1 MASTTPLP
9 PTPIRSSAIRVAS
22 SIFDQEIDLASK
34 EGARLYQIGS
44 EALPV
49 SFSGLGKDLRMFVNG
64 LANRAKKCMWS
75 KEIMEIVVQ
84 GETLH
89 LLKDYGRIPMSVLK
103 AERAARQGRIVTTQ
117 AEARSSIDSAMMFEC
132 IENSVD
138 SRVAAKLLKQA
149 PSIDR
154 DGPVMFKQI
163 IENTFVTTTPTTFAT
178 KTDLFSLDMKDSKNN
193 VVGFHEDVREMVV
206 SLEAVGHATS
216 DMDLVVSLF
225 MAYEKSDN
233 DLFKLEIR
241 LLKSLYDRG
250 TITSSDQLMEA
261 TEAKFDELVKLKKWR
276 AAKPTED
283 PNLIA
288 LTLQVKA
295 LTDKL
300 ATAGTSSSKSGPN
313 SRRGGTT
320 SGALGGWKYDPSLG
334 SNGTYKRA
342 VEGRDPKMYKWCTG
356 PGHGAKAM
364 WVCGH
369 EPGACVENY
378 DRNASGSTGDAKP
391 ATSNSAD
398 DPEASIQAL
407 RAVLEDNDFGDDP
420 TAQLAA
426 CLALFRN

>member
-9 PTPIRSSAIRVAS
+9 PTPIRSSALRIAS
-22 SIFDQEIDLASK
+22 SIFDQEINLASK

-64 LANRAKKCMWS
+64 LENRAKKCMWS
-75 KEIMEIVVQ
+75 KEIMDVVVK

-103 AERAARQGRIVTTQ
+103 AERLARQSRPANTH
-117 AEARSSIDSAMMFEC
+117 AEARASIDSAMMFEC

-193 VVGFHEDVREMVV
+193 VVEFHEDVREMVV

-233 DLFKLEIR
+233 DLFRLEIR
-241 LLKSLYDRG
+241 LLKSQYDRG
-250 TITSSDQLMEA
+250 TISTSEELMEA
-261 TEAKFDELVKLKKWR
+261 TEAKFDELIKLKKWR
-276 AAKPTED
+276 TTKPTED

-295 LTDKL
+295 LSDKL
-300 ATAGTSSSKSGPN
+300 ATNSGATSNGGSN
-313 SRRGGTT
+313 RRGGNNGN
-320 SGALGGWKYDPSLG
+320 SGGWKYDPSLG
-334 SNGTYKRA
+334 TNGTYTRT
-342 VEGRDPKMYKWCTG
+342 VEGRDPKAYKWCTG

-369 EPGACVENY
+369 EPGACSENY
-378 DRNASGSTGDAKP
+378 DRTPLAIPAPPVP
-391 ATSNSAD
+391 ATT
-398 DPEASIQAL
+398 
-407 RAVLEDNDFGDDP
+407 P
-420 TAQLAA
+420 TPLQLATQPA
-426 CLALFRN
+426 ATLKPPSKHSVPS

>member
-1 MASTTPLP
+1 MASTTPTP
-9 PTPIRSSAIRVAS
+9 PAVHIAS

-34 EGARLYQIGS
+34 EGSRLYQIGS

-49 SFSGLGKDLRMFVNG
+49 SFSGAGKDLRMFVNG
-64 LANRAKKCMWS
+64 LENRAKKCMWS
-75 KEIMEIVVQ
+75 TQIMEIVIK

-103 AERAARQGRIVTTQ
+103 TERLARQSRTASTH
-117 AEARSSIDSAMMFEC
+117 AEARASIDSAMMFEC
-132 IENSVD
+132 IEKSVD
-138 SRVAAKLLKQA
+138 PRVAAKLLKQA

-193 VVGFHEDVREMVV
+193 VIEFHEDVREKVV

-241 LLKSLYDRG
+241 LLKSQYDRG
-250 TITSSDQLMEA
+250 TITTSDELMEA
-261 TEAKFDELVKLKKWR
+261 TEAKFDELIKLKKWR
-276 AAKPTED
+276 TTKPTED
-283 PNLIA
+283 PNMIA

-295 LTDKL
+295 LSDKL
-300 ATAGTSSSKSGPN
+300 ATTGGATSNGGSN
-313 SRRGGTT
+313 RRGGN
-320 SGALGGWKYDPSLG
+320 SGGQGGWKYDPSLG
-334 SNGTYKRA
+334 KNGTYKRTID
-342 VEGRDPKMYKWCTG
+342 GKDPKEYKWCTG

-369 EPGACVENY
+369 EPGACTENY
-378 DRNASGSTGDAKP
+378 DRNASRNSGSTGTSTNPP
-391 ATSNSAD
+391 AGNSAD
-398 DPEASIQAL
+398 DPDAAIQAL
-407 RAVLEDNDFGDDP
+407 RAVLEGNDFGDDA
-420 TAQLAA
+420 TAQFAA
-426 CLALFRN
+426 CLALFRG